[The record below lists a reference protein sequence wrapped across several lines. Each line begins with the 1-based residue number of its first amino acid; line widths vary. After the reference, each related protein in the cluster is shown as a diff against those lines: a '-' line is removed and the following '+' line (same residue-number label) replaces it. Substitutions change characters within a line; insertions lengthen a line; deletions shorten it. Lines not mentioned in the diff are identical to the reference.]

1 MSEFQYFLDCCVELD
16 AVNLSVELDAVNLS
30 VELDA
35 VNLTAT
41 NLARSRLE
49 RSMRSCQPKKAGLGG
64 WNWETRS
71 GEADALCSGDQI
83 LPSDNQK
90 GFPS

>member
-1 MSEFQYFLDCCVELD
+1 MFLVVERVSYLPAIIMSEFQYFLDCC
-16 AVNLSVELDAVNLS
+16 VELDAVNLS

-64 WNWETRS
+64 
-71 GEADALCSGDQI
+71 
-83 LPSDNQK
+83 
-90 GFPS
+90 